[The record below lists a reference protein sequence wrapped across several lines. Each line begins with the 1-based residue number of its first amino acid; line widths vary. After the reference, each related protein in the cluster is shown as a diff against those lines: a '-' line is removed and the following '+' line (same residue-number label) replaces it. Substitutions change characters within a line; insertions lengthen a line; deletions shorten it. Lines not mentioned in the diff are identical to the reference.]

1 MLKDFST
8 NCSGSHCNVVRIRP
22 SLSGVFLG
30 RRFVTGETGSS
41 LYAVTRAALKF
52 RQKCSVPVRKK
63 KKKKKDI
70 KCDGS
75 QQHALFPSTKIP
87 RQIAPPKKLFI

>member
-8 NCSGSHCNVVRIRP
+8 NCSGFHCNVVRIRP

-63 KKKKKDI
+63 KKKK
-70 KCDGS
+70 
-75 QQHALFPSTKIP
+75 T
-87 RQIAPPKKLFI
+87 